1 MTRRLLLLIAF
12 VIVAAA
18 LLFVPVPITPTY
30 AARTLENAGHT
41 PLFLVG
47 TWCVLA
53 ILRHDLRFEG
63 LRLYL
68 LATLLGGSA
77 GLLSE
82 IIQMPLRRDASWEDV
97 FADWAGVLL
106 ALMLYALFDRRAAPR
121 RALRLVALLVIAGC
135 LMAYV
140 APIVSMARAYVHR
153 DGQFPVLASF
163 DSRLELYWIV
173 SYGIRREIH
182 DGALDV
188 EFDAP
193 LFPGFS
199 FHEPVPDWRRYRTL
213 AIDVENPD
221 AALPLKMGMRVHDA
235 RHAHTY
241 ADRFN
246 RSFDLAPAERRVLR
260 IPLEDIR
267 HGPRNRLMDMANIS
281 DVTLFRLR
289 DSPSQRMR
297 LHEMRLE

>member
-18 LLFVPVPITPTY
+18 LLFVPIPIGPTY
-30 AARTLENAGHT
+30 AARTIEDAGHT
-41 PLFLVG
+41 PLFFAG
-47 TWCVLA
+47 TLFVLA
-53 ILRHDLRFEG
+53 ILRHDLRVEG

-68 LATLLGGSA
+68 LAALLGGGA

-82 IIQMPLRRDASWEDV
+82 IIQMPLQRDASWVDV
-97 FADWAGVLL
+97 FADWVGVLL
-106 ALMLYALFDRRAAPR
+106 ALMSYLLYDRRAAADR
-121 RALRLVALLVIAGC
+121 LLRVTAVLVIAGC
-135 LMAYV
+135 LVVYV
-140 APIVSMARAYVHR
+140 APVVSMLRAYAHR

-173 SYGIRREIH
+173 SYGIRREIR
-182 DGALDV
+182 DGALEV

-221 AALPLKMGMRVHDA
+221 AALPLKMGIRVHDA

-246 RSFDLAPAERRVLR
+246 RSFDLAPTERRVLR
-260 IPLEDIR
+260 IPLEEIR
-267 HGPRNRLMDMANIS
+267 RGPRNRLMDMAHIS

-297 LHEMRLE
+297 LHNMRLE

>member
-1 MTRRLLLLIAF
+1 MTRRLLLLTGF

-30 AARTLENAGHT
+30 ATRTIENAGHT

-47 TWCVLA
+47 TLFVLA
-53 ILRHDLRFEG
+53 VLRHDLHFEG

-68 LATLLGGSA
+68 LGALLGGGA

-97 FADWAGVLL
+97 FADWVGVLL
-106 ALMLYALFDRRAAPR
+106 ALMLYLLVDKRAPR
-121 RALRLVALLVIAGC
+121 GRALRAAALLVIAAC
-135 LMAYV
+135 LASYV
-140 APIVSMARAYVHR
+140 APIVDMLRAYAHR

-163 DSRLELYWIV
+163 DSRLELYWMV
-173 SYGIRREIH
+173 SYGIRREIR

-199 FHEPVPDWRRYRTL
+199 FHEPVPDWRGYRTL

-221 AALPLKMGMRVHDA
+221 ATLPLKMGIRVHDA

-241 ADRFN
+241 VDRFN
-246 RSFDLAPAERRVLR
+246 RSFDFAPGERRQLR
-260 IPLEDIR
+260 IPLEEIR
-267 HGPRNRLMDMANIS
+267 HGPRNRLMDMAHIS

-297 LHEMRLE
+297 LYGMRLE